1 VVKLSHQAR
10 AATFAVTAVNERG
23 EEIPIEVSGE
33 HALTIYLD
41 KRELVT
47 LMTLGAAPELLTLGY
62 LRNQALFERIE
73 LIDSIQV
80 DWETESVAVTSQHRA
95 TTGESIWD
103 SSDAASLLNQ
113 KIAHKVI
120 TTGCGQGTQFGN
132 LIEAL
137 TALPDDANLVLNQA
151 TVYEVMNQVR
161 NFESIYKV
169 AGAVH
174 GCALCDSQ
182 GKILYFNEDVGR
194 HNAIDAVSGWMWRNN
209 VQGADH
215 VFYTTGRLTSEMVMK
230 CAQMG
235 IAFLLSRSGVTHMGY
250 KLAEQLNLT
259 MIGRCQGKHY
269 LLFTGRQRFIISD
282 AQRNDQG
289 EIH

>member
-1 VVKLSHQAR
+1 LVVNTRNDRAWGIVLSAQAR
-10 AATFAVTAVNERG
+10 AATFTVTAVNERG
-23 EEIPIEVSGE
+23 EELPLEVSGE

-62 LRNQALFERIE
+62 LRNQALFESIQE
-73 LIDSIQV
+73 ISAIQV
-80 DWETESVAVTSQHRA
+80 DWETDSVAITSTYRA
-95 TTGESIWD
+95 TTGKTIWENESTG
-103 SSDAASLLNQ
+103 SLLNQ
-113 KIAHKVI
+113 KLAHKVI

-132 LIEAL
+132 LLEDLKPIPSAPSL
-137 TALPDDANLVLNQA
+137 TLNQA
-151 TVYEVMNQVR
+151 TVYEVMSQVR

-174 GCALCDSQ
+174 GCALCDAQ
-182 GKILYFNEDVGR
+182 GNILYFNEDVGR
-194 HNAIDAVSGWMWRNN
+194 HNAIDAVSGWMWLNDID
-209 VQGADH
+209 GIDKI
-215 VFYTTGRLTSEMVMK
+215 FYTTGRLTSEMVMK

-250 KLAEQLNLT
+250 RLAEQLNLT

-269 LLFTGRQRFIISD
+269 LLFTGRQRFSI
-282 AQRNDQG
+282 
-289 EIH
+289 

>member
-1 VVKLSHQAR
+1 MTQLLLSNEPR
-10 AATFAVTAVNERG
+10 AATFAVTAVNEHG
-23 EEIPIEVSGE
+23 QEQPIEVSGE

-62 LRNQALFERIE
+62 LRNQALFAN
-73 LIDSIQV
+73 IDQIAAIQV
-80 DWETESVAVTSQHRA
+80 DWDTASVAVTSRHRA
-95 TTGESIWD
+95 LTGETIWE
-103 SSDAASLLNQ
+103 SHEMGSLLQQ
-113 KIAHKVI
+113 KLAHKVI

-132 LIEAL
+132 LL
-137 TALPDDANLVLNQA
+137 DGLLPLVDKNAIKIDQA

-174 GCALCDSQ
+174 GCALCNSQ
-182 GKILYFNEDVGR
+182 GNILYFNEDVGR
-194 HNAIDAVSGWMWRNN
+194 HNAIDAVSGWMWLNGIDGANN
-209 VQGADH
+209 I
-215 VFYTTGRLTSEMVMK
+215 FYTTGRLTSEMVMK

-250 KLAEQLNLT
+250 QLAEQLNLT
-259 MIGRCQGKHY
+259 MVGRCQGKHY
-269 LLFTGRQRFIISD
+269 LLFTGRDRFERL
-282 AQRNDQG
+282 AQ
-289 EIH
+289 

>member
-1 VVKLSHQAR
+1 VVKLSNQAR
-10 AATFAVTAVNERG
+10 AATFAVTAVNEQG
-23 EEIPIEVSGE
+23 EELPIEVSGE

-47 LMTLGAAPELLTLGY
+47 LMTLGAAPELLTMGY
-62 LRNQALFERIE
+62 LRNQALFTSLDQIAA
-73 LIDSIQV
+73 IQV
-80 DWETESVAVTSQHRA
+80 DWETESVAITSTHREVTGQTIWESDD
-95 TTGESIWD
+95 TG
-103 SSDAASLLNQ
+103 SLLNQ
-113 KIAHKVI
+113 KLAHKVI

-132 LIEAL
+132 LLEGLHPI
-137 TALPDDANLVLNQA
+137 PDHEGEHLAQK

-174 GCALCDSQ
+174 GCALCDSK
-182 GKILYFNEDVGR
+182 GNILYFNEDVGR
-194 HNAIDAVSGWMWRNN
+194 HNAIDAVSGWMWLNN
-209 VQGADH
+209 VQGANH
-215 VFYTTGRLTSEMVMK
+215 IFYTTGRLTSEMVMK

-269 LLFTGRQRFIISD
+269 LLFTGRQRFVYGATI
-282 AQRNDQG
+282 
-289 EIH
+289 E

>member
-1 VVKLSHQAR
+1 VVNLSNQAR
-10 AATFAVTAVNERG
+10 AATFAVTAVNEKG
-23 EEIPIEVSGE
+23 QELPIEVSGE

-62 LRNQALFERIE
+62 LRNQALFAS
-73 LIDSIQV
+73 IDEIAAIQV
-80 DWETESVAVTSQHRA
+80 DWETESVAVTSAHRA
-95 TTGESIWD
+95 ATGNTIWESEKMG
-103 SSDAASLLNQ
+103 SLLNQ
-113 KIAHKVI
+113 KLAHKVI

-132 LIEAL
+132 LLEGLKAL
-137 TALPDDANLVLNQA
+137 RDGATLSQT

-174 GCALCDSQ
+174 GCALCDPK
-182 GKILYFNEDVGR
+182 GNILYFNEDVGR
-194 HNAIDAVSGWMWRNN
+194 HNAIDAVSGWMWLNN
-209 VQGADH
+209 VEGANNI
-215 VFYTTGRLTSEMVMK
+215 FYTTGRLTSEMVMK

-269 LLFTGRQRFIISD
+269 LLFTGRQRFD
-282 AQRNDQG
+282 LGVRD
-289 EIH
+289 E

>member
-1 VVKLSHQAR
+1 VDKTVNDPSTRILLSSAAR
-10 AATFAVTAVNERG
+10 AATFAVTAINERG
-23 EEIPIEVSGE
+23 EELPIEVSGE

-62 LRNQALFERIE
+62 LRNQALFGSLEEIAT
-73 LIDSIQV
+73 IQV
-80 DWETESVAVTSQHRA
+80 DWETESVAITS
-95 TTGESIWD
+95 TG
-103 SSDAASLLNQ
+103 SLLNQ
-113 KIAHKVI
+113 KLAHKVI

-132 LIEAL
+132 LLEGL
-137 TALPDDANLVLNQA
+137 SPLPCDYSVTLKQV

-174 GCALCDSQ
+174 GCALCDAQ
-182 GKILYFNEDVGR
+182 GNILYFNEDVGR
-194 HNAIDAVSGWMWRNN
+194 HNAIDAVSGWMWLNN
-209 VQGADH
+209 IEGNDKI
-215 VFYTTGRLTSEMVMK
+215 FYTTGRLTSEMVMK

-250 KLAEQLNLT
+250 RLAEQLNLT

-269 LLFTGRQRFIISD
+269 LLFTGRQRFSI
-282 AQRNDQG
+282 
-289 EIH
+289 

>member
-1 VVKLSHQAR
+1 MSIELSAQAR
-10 AATFAVTAVNERG
+10 AATFAVTAVNEHG
-23 EEIPIEVSGE
+23 EVSNIEVSGE
-33 HALTIYLD
+33 HALTVYLD

-62 LRNQALFERIE
+62 LRNQALFEGLENIS
-73 LIDSIQV
+73 SIQV
-80 DWETESVAVTSQHRA
+80 DWDTASVAVTSTHRA
-95 TTGESIWD
+95 LTGEAIWE
-103 SSDAASLLNQ
+103 SASEGAALHGKLE
-113 KIAHKVI
+113 HKVI

-132 LIEAL
+132 LIDRLVPIVDSPDHPPKHL
-137 TALPDDANLVLNQA
+137 TRS

-174 GCALCDSQ
+174 GCALCDAD

-194 HNAIDAVSGWMWRNN
+194 HNAIDAVSGWMWLNG
-209 VQGADH
+209 VTGDDKI
-215 VFYTTGRLTSEMVMK
+215 FYTTGRLTSEMVMK

-250 KLAEQLNLT
+250 QLAEQLNLT

-269 LLFTGRQRFIISD
+269 LLFTGRSRFVL
-282 AQRNDQG
+282 
-289 EIH
+289 E

>member
-1 VVKLSHQAR
+1 VDKTVNDPSTRILLSSAAR
-10 AATFAVTAVNERG
+10 AATFAVTAINERG
-23 EEIPIEVSGE
+23 EELPIEVSGE

-62 LRNQALFERIE
+62 LRNQALFGSLEEIAT
-73 LIDSIQV
+73 IQV
-80 DWETESVAVTSQHRA
+80 DWETESVAITSTHRA
-95 TTGESIWD
+95 STGVTIWESE
-103 SSDAASLLNQ
+103 STGSLLNQ
-113 KIAHKVI
+113 KLAHKVI

-132 LIEAL
+132 LLEGL
-137 TALPDDANLVLNQA
+137 SPLPCDYSVTLKQV

-174 GCALCDSQ
+174 GCALCDAQ
-182 GKILYFNEDVGR
+182 GNILYFNEDVGR
-194 HNAIDAVSGWMWRNN
+194 HNAIDAVSGWMWLNN
-209 VQGADH
+209 IEGNDKI
-215 VFYTTGRLTSEMVMK
+215 FYTTGRLTSEMVMK

-250 KLAEQLNLT
+250 RLAEQLNLT

-269 LLFTGRQRFIISD
+269 LLFTGRQRFSI
-282 AQRNDQG
+282 
-289 EIH
+289 

>member
-1 VVKLSHQAR
+1 VVNLSNQAR
-10 AATFAVTAVNERG
+10 AATFAVTAVNEKG
-23 EEIPIEVSGE
+23 QELPIEVSGE

-62 LRNQALFERIE
+62 LRNQALFASIGEI
-73 LIDSIQV
+73 SAIQV
-80 DWETESVAVTSQHRA
+80 DWETESVAVTSAHRA
-95 TTGESIWD
+95 NTGATIWESEEVG
-103 SSDAASLLNQ
+103 SLLNQ
-113 KIAHKVI
+113 KMAHKVI

-132 LIEAL
+132 LLEGL
-137 TALPDDANLVLNQA
+137 GALPDGATLSQN

-174 GCALCDSQ
+174 GCALCDAQ
-182 GKILYFNEDVGR
+182 GNILYFNEDVGR
-194 HNAIDAVSGWMWRNN
+194 HNAIDAVSGWMWLNN
-209 VQGADH
+209 VEGANNI
-215 VFYTTGRLTSEMVMK
+215 FYTTGRLTSEMVMK

-269 LLFTGRQRFIISD
+269 LLFTGRQRF
-282 AQRNDQG
+282 AQGVMD
-289 EIH
+289 E

>member
-23 EEIPIEVSGE
+23 EETPIEVSGE

-62 LRNQALFERIE
+62 LRNQALFESIHQIE
-73 LIDSIQV
+73 SIQV

-95 TTGESIWD
+95 STGETIWD
-103 SSDAASLLNQ
+103 SSDTGSMLQQ
-113 KIAHKVI
+113 KLAHKVI

-132 LIEAL
+132 LL
-137 TALPDDANLVLNQA
+137 DGLRALPDDSKLALSQPI
-151 TVYEVMNQVR
+151 VYEVMNQVR

-174 GCALCDSQ
+174 GCALCDSA
-182 GKILYFNEDVGR
+182 GNILYFNEDVGR
-194 HNAIDAVSGWMWRNN
+194 HNAIDAVSGWMWRNG
-209 VQGADH
+209 VQGANNI
-215 VFYTTGRLTSEMVMK
+215 FYTTGRLTSEMVMK

-250 KLAEQLNLT
+250 RLAEQLNLT

-269 LLFTGRQRFIISD
+269 LLFTGRQRFSLVGKLGGK
-282 AQRNDQG
+282 N
-289 EIH
+289 E

>member
-1 VVKLSHQAR
+1 MKLQLSHEPR
-10 AATFAVTAVNERG
+10 AATFAVTAVNEHG
-23 EEIPIEVSGE
+23 QEQPIEVSGE

-62 LRNQALFERIE
+62 LRNQALFAD
-73 LIDSIQV
+73 IDQIAAIQV
-80 DWETESVAVTSQHRA
+80 DWETASVAVTSRHRA
-95 TTGESIWD
+95 QTGETIWD
-103 SSDAASLLNQ
+103 STEMGSLLQQ
-113 KIAHKVI
+113 KLAHKVI

-132 LIEAL
+132 LLDGLAPL
-137 TALPDDANLVLNQA
+137 VDAQTIKIDQA

-174 GCALCDSQ
+174 GCALCDAE

-194 HNAIDAVSGWMWRNN
+194 HNAIDAVAGWMWLHGLA
-209 VQGADH
+209 GANH
-215 VFYTTGRLTSEMVMK
+215 IFYTTGRLTSEMVMK

-250 KLAEQLNLT
+250 QLAEQLNLT
-259 MIGRCQGKHY
+259 MVGRCQGKHY
-269 LLFTGRQRFIISD
+269 LLFTGRDRFKRVN
-282 AQRNDQG
+282 Q
-289 EIH
+289 

>member
-1 VVKLSHQAR
+1 VVKLSQQAR

-23 EEIPIEVSGE
+23 EELPIEVSGE

-62 LRNQALFERIE
+62 LRNQALFSS
-73 LIDSIQV
+73 IDQISAIQV
-80 DWETESVAVTSQHRA
+80 DWDTESVAVTSSHREA
-95 TTGESIWD
+95 TGTTIWESENT
-103 SSDAASLLNQ
+103 SSLLNQ
-113 KIAHKVI
+113 KLAHKVI

-132 LIEAL
+132 LIESL
-137 TALPDDANLVLNQA
+137 SALPDEEGHALSQA

-174 GCALCDSQ
+174 GCALCDSS

-194 HNAIDAVSGWMWRNN
+194 HNAIDAVSGWMWLNN
-209 VQGADH
+209 VQGSRNI
-215 VFYTTGRLTSEMVMK
+215 FYTTGRLTSEMVMK

-269 LLFTGRQRFIISD
+269 LLFTGRHRFSLG
-282 AQRNDQG
+282 AKS
-289 EIH
+289 E